1 MSDSEHEE
9 SRTEA
14 EDAADVLR
22 TRTGLRVALY
32 CVTLLA
38 VLYTLH
44 YTRSLLMPV
53 VVALF
58 VSLLLSP
65 LVSWFRSRHIPRPI
79 SSVLL
84 LALLVGPFVFL
95 SIELAEPAQ
104 KWMGKLPEL
113 TTQFTENLTDI
124 SETLS
129 PEVPPAVEPLP
140 ERETGFS
147 FSRFF
152 QGEEV
157 DAVTPEVEPPPE
169 SALVTGVK
177 EGGVEILLSILS
189 GAPAIVAQW
198 GVWLIL
204 VLFLLIYG
212 PGFYDNFINLFP
224 LIRNKRRAVVLV
236 GRLRQELSRYI
247 LTVTI
252 INAGLG
258 LVTGIALWLLGVE
271 DAILW
276 GALVGVL
283 NYAPFVGPFIAMCIL
298 CVAGVAQYG
307 LNLAA
312 LIPVSVFFAIN
323 LLESQFVTPT
333 VLGQHMRLNPLIL
346 ILWLLIWGWLWGP
359 VGVLIAV
366 PLLVGLKLVAS
377 QSEGLNFLVNLV
389 ETES

>member
-1 MSDSEHEE
+1 MTDSEHEE
-9 SRTEA
+9 SRSEAQQA
-14 EDAADVLR
+14 EDPSHDRA
-22 TRTGLRVALY
+22 GLRVALY
-32 CVTLLA
+32 CVAILA

-44 YTRSLLMPV
+44 YTRSLLMPF
-53 VVALF
+53 VVALL

-65 LVSWFRSRHIPRPI
+65 LVSWFKRHRIPRSI

-84 LALLVGPFVFL
+84 LSLLGVPFVYL
-95 SIELAEPAQ
+95 TLELAEPAQ
-104 KWMGKLPEL
+104 KWMEKLPAL
-113 TTQFTENLTDI
+113 TTQLTANLTDI

-129 PEVPPAVEPLP
+129 PEVPPPAKPLP

-152 QGEEV
+152 QGDEAE
-157 DAVTPEVEPPPE
+157 AVEPAVEPPPE
-169 SALVTGVK
+169 NALVEGVK
-177 EGGVEILLSILS
+177 EGGVEVLLSMLS
-189 GAPAIVAQW
+189 VAPAILAQW
-198 GVWLIL
+198 AIWLIL

-224 LIRNKRRAVVLV
+224 LIRNKRRAALLV

-258 LVTGIALWLLGVE
+258 LVTGTVLWLLGVE

-276 GALVGVL
+276 GALVALL
-283 NYAPFVGPFIAMCIL
+283 NYAPFVGPFVAIGIL
-298 CVAGVAQYG
+298 CVAGIAQYG
-307 LNLAA
+307 FALAA
-312 LIPVSVFFAIN
+312 LLPAGVFFAIN
-323 LLESQFVTPT
+323 MLESQFVTPA

-346 ILWLLIWGWLWGP
+346 ILWLLVWGWLWGP

-377 QSEGLNFLVNLV
+377 QSQGLHFLVDLV

>member
-1 MSDSEHEE
+1 MTDSGHEE
-9 SRTEA
+9 SQVEGPRVI
-14 EDAADVLR
+14 DVLGSR
-22 TRTGLRVALY
+22 LGLRISLNCVAI
-32 CVTLLA
+32 LA

-44 YTRSLLMPV
+44 YTSSLLMPF

-65 LVSWFRSRHIPRPI
+65 LVQWFRRYRIPSPV

-84 LALLVGPFVFL
+84 LGLLGVPFVFL

-104 KWMGKLPEL
+104 KWMGKLPAL
-113 TTQFTENLTDI
+113 TTQVTENLTDI

-129 PEVPPAVEPLP
+129 PEIPPPVEPLP

-152 QGEEV
+152 Q
-157 DAVTPEVEPPPE
+157 DDNAKAVKPEAEPPPD
-169 SALVTGVK
+169 SALVEGVK
-177 EGGVEILLSILS
+177 QGGVEMLLSVI
-189 GAPAIVAQW
+189 GVAPAILAQW
-198 GVWLIL
+198 AIWLIL
-204 VLFLLIYG
+204 VMFLLIYG
-212 PGFYDNFINLFP
+212 PGIYDSFINLFP
-224 LIRNKRRAVVLV
+224 LIRDKRRAALLV

-247 LTVTI
+247 RTVTI

-258 LVTGIALWLLGVE
+258 VVTGTVLWLLGVE

-276 GALVGVL
+276 GAVVGLL
-283 NYAPFVGPFIAMCIL
+283 NYAPFVGPLVGIFIL
-298 CVAGVAQYG
+298 CVAGLAQYG
-307 LNLAA
+307 LNVAA
-312 LIPVSVFFAIN
+312 LLPASVFFGIN
-323 LLESQFVTPT
+323 MLESQFVTPA

-377 QSEGLNFLVNLV
+377 QSQRLVFLVDLI

>member
-9 SRTEA
+9 SRNSAQHTV
-14 EDAADVLR
+14 DVLHSR
-22 TRTGLRVALY
+22 VGLWVALN
-32 CVTLLA
+32 CVAILA

-44 YTRSLLMPV
+44 YTRSLLMPF

-58 VSLLLSP
+58 FSLLLSP
-65 LVSWFRSRHIPRPI
+65 FVSWLRRYRIPRPI

-84 LALLVGPFVFL
+84 LGLLGVPFVYL
-95 SIELAEPAQ
+95 TIELAEPAQ
-104 KWMGKLPEL
+104 KWMEKLPAL
-113 TTQFTENLTDI
+113 TTQFTANLTDI

-129 PEVPPAVEPLP
+129 PEVTPPVKPLP

-152 QGEEV
+152 QGDDVE
-157 DAVTPEVEPPPE
+157 AVTPEAERPPE

-177 EGGVEILLSILS
+177 EGGVEILLSIVS
-189 GAPAIVAQW
+189 KAPAIVAQW
-198 GVWLIL
+198 AVWLVL

-212 PGFYDNFINLFP
+212 PGFYNTFINLFP
-224 LIRNKRRAVVLV
+224 PIRNKRRAVVLL

-258 LVTGIALWLLGVE
+258 LVTGTVLWLLGVE

-283 NYAPFVGPFIAMCIL
+283 NYAPFVGPVVGIGIL
-298 CVAGVAQYG
+298 TVAGIAQYG
-307 LNLAA
+307 MTFAA
-312 LIPVSVFFAIN
+312 LLPAGVFFVIN
-323 LLESQFVTPT
+323 LLESQFVTPA

-346 ILWLLIWGWLWGP
+346 VLWLLIWGWLWGP

-366 PLLVGLKLVAS
+366 PLLVGLKLMAS
-377 QSEGLNFLVNLV
+377 QSRGLNFFVDLI
-389 ETES
+389 ETRS